1 MSANIKPV
9 NITILGKEYK
19 VACTVDEQDSLLAS
33 ARKLDLEMRQIQDA
47 GKINGGERIAVMVA
61 LNIMHELHQLQH
73 KLQTPEQEFAQKLVK
88 LRQSIENVLEN
99 PQTG

>member
-9 NITILGKEYK
+9 SFSILGKEYK
-19 VACTVDEQDSLLAS
+19 VNCTPEEHDVLLAS
-33 ARKLDLEMRQIQDA
+33 ARKLDVQMNEIQNA

-61 LNIMHELHQLQH
+61 LNIMTELHAMQKKQEA
-73 KLQTPEQEFAQKLVK
+73 PEQEFAEKLQR
-88 LRQSIENVLEN
+88 LRGKIENVLEN

>member
-1 MSANIKPV
+1 VSANVKPV

-19 VACTVDEQDSLLAS
+19 VACTVDEQDSLLTS
-33 ARKLDLEMRQIQDA
+33 ARKLDQEMRQIQDT

-73 KLQTPEQEFAQKLVK
+73 KLETPEQEFAQRLVK
-88 LRQSIENVLEN
+88 LREKIENVLEN
-99 PQTG
+99 P